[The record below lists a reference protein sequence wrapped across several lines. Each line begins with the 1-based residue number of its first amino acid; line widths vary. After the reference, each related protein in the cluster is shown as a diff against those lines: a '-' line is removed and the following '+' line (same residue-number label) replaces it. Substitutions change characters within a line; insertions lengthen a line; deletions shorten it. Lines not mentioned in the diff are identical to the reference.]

1 MARLICV
8 GEKTEIV
15 EMLTEMKFGLYESSY
30 LIKLPM
36 NSVSKENV
44 DKILKEKADTEYEL
58 EVLVNTTIE
67 NMWKTDLIEFENQY
81 DLYKAERTKE
91 YSENVVIT
99 KKRKRKQ
106 RREKLR
112 LNNAIV

>member
-1 MARLICV
+1 
-8 GEKTEIV
+8 
-15 EMLTEMKFGLYESSY
+15 
-30 LIKLPM
+30 
-36 NSVSKENV
+36 
-44 DKILKEKADTEYEL
+44 LKEKADTEYEL

-99 KKRKRKQ
+99 NTEKTKTKARKTAVK
-106 RREKLR
+106 
-112 LNNAIV
+112 

>member
-1 MARLICV
+1 
-8 GEKTEIV
+8 
-15 EMLTEMKFGLYESSY
+15 MLTEMKFGLYESSYDY

-44 DKILKEKADTEYEL
+44 DKNLKEKADTEYEL

-99 KKRKRKQ
+99 NTEKTKTKARKTAVK
-106 RREKLR
+106 
-112 LNNAIV
+112 

>member
-1 MARLICV
+1 
-8 GEKTEIV
+8 
-15 EMLTEMKFGLYESSY
+15 
-30 LIKLPM
+30 
-36 NSVSKENV
+36 
-44 DKILKEKADTEYEL
+44 LKEKADTEYEL

-99 KKRKRKQ
+99 NTEKKRKQ

>member
-1 MARLICV
+1 M
-8 GEKTEIV
+8 
-15 EMLTEMKFGLYESSY
+15 
-30 LIKLPM
+30 
-36 NSVSKENV
+36 

-99 KKRKRKQ
+99 NTEKTKTKARKTAVK
-106 RREKLR
+106 
-112 LNNAIV
+112 

>member
-1 MARLICV
+1 
-8 GEKTEIV
+8 
-15 EMLTEMKFGLYESSY
+15 MLTEMKFGLYESSYDY

-44 DKILKEKADTEYEL
+44 DKNLKEKADTEYEL
-58 EVLVNTTIE
+58 EVLVNMTIE

-99 KKRKRKQ
+99 NTEKTKTKARKTAVK
-106 RREKLR
+106 
-112 LNNAIV
+112 

>member
-1 MARLICV
+1 
-8 GEKTEIV
+8 
-15 EMLTEMKFGLYESSY
+15 
-30 LIKLPM
+30 
-36 NSVSKENV
+36 
-44 DKILKEKADTEYEL
+44 LKEKADTEYEL
-58 EVLVNTTIE
+58 EVLVNMTIE

-99 KKRKRKQ
+99 NTEKKRKQ